1 MKSQIGE
8 KRKNELADERQST
21 KNGSKNNATGGGN
34 KKNVPVVA
42 KKPKVVPVE
51 PMAKIVLAS
60 DGTRTKRRADHDHVA
75 PAIAPAPPRGMDIPS
90 AKHSATSQPPPS
102 PLLPQAVNQMVQWT
116 DTNPDDYEQ
125 LPGSSPWLQARTK
138 VSRLQPVKGSGRAD
152 HNSKKLLDKLDSWL
166 QKRERNDLKSTS
178 VLVLKMRLH
187 CEGCIRKIRKALK
200 KFEGVEDFAFNAD
213 RDLVAVLGAVNEEK
227 LVWHLER
234 DLKKEI
240 PVVLSA
246 KRTDNKEAAVPAAD
260 VTRKSTGAPVDEKH
274 CIEPPVDLESK
285 SKEGH
290 PVASCAG
297 IQGCVQRITPA
308 TPPPICEKDVNGR
321 ASDSVP
327 VTNNLSSYGVH
338 YYGDSGANHLLHQ
351 NPDTFMEN
359 LDMFNEENPHA
370 CSIISPLPKKD
381 AAPAGDKKPPAEKKK
396 EEDKKPKQTTV
407 VLKIRL
413 HCDGCIQN
421 IRKLILKIKGVDS
434 VNIEA
439 AKELVAVTGTMD
451 VKELAPY
458 LKEKVKRSVQAVPPP
473 TKKDDGGADKKEGKE
488 SGGGDKKE
496 SYGYYSHSYAV
507 EPYGYHGG
515 YAAPPASVYA
525 HAVHE
530 GYSPYPQHPL
540 DPRLHT
546 PQMFS
551 DENPNACSVM

>member
-1 MKSQIGE
+1 MQ
-8 KRKNELADERQST
+8 
-21 KNGSKNNATGGGN
+21 
-34 KKNVPVVA
+34 
-42 KKPKVVPVE
+42 
-51 PMAKIVLAS
+51 
-60 DGTRTKRRADHDHVA
+60 
-75 PAIAPAPPRGMDIPS
+75 
-90 AKHSATSQPPPS
+90 
-102 PLLPQAVNQMVQWT
+102 
-116 DTNPDDYEQ
+116 
-125 LPGSSPWLQARTK
+125 
-138 VSRLQPVKGSGRAD
+138 
-152 HNSKKLLDKLDSWL
+152 
-166 QKRERNDLKSTS
+166 STS

-240 PVVLSA
+240 PVDSDGDGGGESGHESA
-246 KRTDNKEAAVPAAD
+246 HPLPQQHFEQAPV

-274 CIEPPVDLESK
+274 CIEPPVDPESK

-327 VTNNLSSYGVH
+327 VTNKLSSYGVH

-396 EEDKKPKQTTV
+396 EEDKKPKQ
-407 VLKIRL
+407 
-413 HCDGCIQN
+413 
-421 IRKLILKIKGVDS
+421 
-434 VNIEA
+434 
-439 AKELVAVTGTMD
+439 
-451 VKELAPY
+451 
-458 LKEKVKRSVQAVPPP
+458 
-473 TKKDDGGADKKEGKE
+473 
-488 SGGGDKKE
+488 E